1 MIVEFLFGILA
12 VVVLATAVLAV
23 ISKQLI
29 HAALWLVV
37 TLGAVAGVFLTLG
50 AELLAWVQVLVYV
63 GAVVV
68 LIVFALMLTRTPT
81 AALSAEVTGN
91 EKVAIGAGILA
102 FLGLG
107 ATFVAAFHGEQI
119 DVEKPG
125 TAARVGAALFTNWV
139 VAFEVLSV
147 LLLAAL
153 IAAIV
158 LTRTKSQS
166 EGEV

>member
-1 MIVEFLFGILA
+1 MIVEFLFGVLA
-12 VVVLATAVLAV
+12 VVVLAAAVLAV
-23 ISKQLI
+23 ISKQLM

-68 LIVFALMLTRTPT
+68 LIVFALMLTRSPT

-91 EKVAIGAGILA
+91 QKVAVGAGGLA
-102 FLGLG
+102 FLGLA
-107 ATFVAAFHGEQI
+107 ATFIAAFHGEQI
-119 DVEKPG
+119 QVDKPG
-125 TAARVGAALFTNWV
+125 TAALIGAALFTNWV

-158 LTRTKSQS
+158 LTRPESRT
-166 EGEV
+166 EGES

>member
-1 MIVEFLFGILA
+1 MIVEFLFGALA

-23 ISKQLI
+23 ISKQLM

-68 LIVFALMLTRTPT
+68 LIVFALMLTRSPT

-91 EKVAIGAGILA
+91 QKVAVGAGVLA
-102 FLGLG
+102 FLGLA
-107 ATFVAAFHGEQI
+107 ATFIAAFHGEQI
-119 DVEKPG
+119 QVDKPG
-125 TAARVGAALFTNWV
+125 TAARIGAALFTNWV

-158 LTRTKSQS
+158 LTRKEDES
-166 EGEV
+166 

>member
-1 MIVEFLFGILA
+1 MIVEFLFGVMALL
-12 VVVLATAVLAV
+12 VVATAVLSV

-68 LIVFALMLTRTPT
+68 LIIFALMLTRRPT
-81 AALSAEVTGN
+81 AAFSAEVTSN
-91 EKVAIGAGILA
+91 DKVATGAGVLA
-102 FLGLG
+102 FVGLG
-107 ATFVAAFHGEQI
+107 VTFVAAFHGEHI

-125 TAARVGAALFTNWV
+125 TAVRIGAALFTHWV

-158 LTRTKSQS
+158 LTGK
-166 EGEV
+166 EGKD